1 MEDDAPG
8 DNPTIFIILVDSGRS
23 WRKRQNGGRI
33 GGRIELGMKMGR
45 DGVDGD
51 AG

>member
-1 MEDDAPG
+1 MLRELI
-8 DNPTIFIILVDSGRS
+8 PTIISILVDSGRS
-23 WRKRQNGGRI
+23 LRKRQNGGRT
-33 GGRIELGMKMGR
+33 GGRIELGMKTGR

>member
-1 MEDDAPG
+1 MLRELIL
-8 DNPTIFIILVDSGRS
+8 TIVSILIDSGRS
-23 WRKRQNGGRI
+23 LGKRQNGGRT
-33 GGRIELGMKMGR
+33 GGRIELGMKMRR

>member
-1 MEDDAPG
+1 MMLREII
-8 DNPTIFIILVDSGRS
+8 PTIFIILVDSGRS
-23 WRKRQNGGRI
+23 WRKRQNGGGT
-33 GGRIELGMKMGR
+33 GGRIELGMRMGR